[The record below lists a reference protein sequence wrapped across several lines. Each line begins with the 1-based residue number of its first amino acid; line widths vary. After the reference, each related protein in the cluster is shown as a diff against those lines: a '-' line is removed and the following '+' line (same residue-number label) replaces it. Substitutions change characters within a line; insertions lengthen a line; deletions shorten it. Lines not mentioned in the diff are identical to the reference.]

1 MGAFMCGHKEIP
13 SKTGDKYPKK
23 RGRNTHRIAKLLV
36 NAFLIISGT
45 RVIDSNSLSKLEV
58 SMLDRCER
66 CDTRA
71 PDQLNGKNERS

>member
-23 RGRNTHRIAKLLV
+23 RGRNTHRIAKLLANV
-36 NAFLIISGT
+36 FLIISGT

-58 SMLDRCER
+58 SLLDRYER

-71 PDQLNGKNERS
+71 PVQLNVKNERS